1 MVSLF
6 ILRIKFEFYKIIF
19 IIAAWLWRM
28 LVKID
33 MLLKSRMKYNIRMDI
48 FDALYKFLRSV
59 LDKAKSINDQIL
71 LLERR

>member
-1 MVSLF
+1 MSSMFV
-6 ILRIKFEFYKIIF
+6 LRIKFEFYKIIF
-19 IIAAWLWRM
+19 IIVAWLWRM

-33 MLLKSRMKYNIRMDI
+33 MLLKSRMKYSIRMDI